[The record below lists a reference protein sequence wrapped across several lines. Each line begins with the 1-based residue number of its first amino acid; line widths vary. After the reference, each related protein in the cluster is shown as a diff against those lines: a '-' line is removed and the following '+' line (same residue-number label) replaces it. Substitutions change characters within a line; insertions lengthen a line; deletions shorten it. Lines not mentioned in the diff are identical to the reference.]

1 MTTTNEKLRNVA
13 EIAARIMMG
22 EKALHPN
29 QQKLDVHEPEK
40 DKLTAK
46 DFEMLRAGKKKV
58 KENLEDFSLEEIEAF
73 MMSED
78 FEQLD
83 ELSKQTLKSYRVKSI
98 GRDARIEKKGYEAAN
113 KDGGAGSDRADQLFN
128 KADLVT
134 AARKRA
140 QEKMRKEE
148 VELTREEAE
157 MLASL
162 SQEEFNSLTEEEQD
176 LFIEYF
182 QPLDEISTGAAKNYL
197 KKAVP
202 SSSKLNQKSAK
213 PGEDKASE
221 SDYMDMDAPYETK
234 EFQKFSKR
242 RTGIRKAITKLASAH
257 PDNKKLA
264 TTARQAFNKIHNA
277 NYRIGMD
284 GAKNTP
290 NDVKHVKQQHSI
302 IHKAVNAMKEAAEQ
316 IVEYKSTGGV
326 YKHKGTYGTEKS
338 LEAGYT
344 DYDKENELAKKNL
357 KDKKPKKYGARQNFV
372 RSTRVNESF
381 TSILASYK
389 ENGLKG
395 ISEMFATE
403 QASQEEYEKEIEKAK
418 AKSQGKDKAEVAKAS
433 VQAVKSE
440 QTHTKI
446 EVIDMSDPY
455 NIQKREIDLE
465 ERMMTEPEMKKKEEI
480 VKSMKK
486 GMKGFKE
493 RYGERAKEV
502 MYATAT
508 KQAMKD

>member
-1 MTTTNEKLRNVA
+1 MDLKKELGGVADAVTKIMDEALKGDQHKIDANKNNKIDAHDFKL
-13 EIAARIMMG
+13 
-22 EKALHPN
+22 
-29 QQKLDVHEPEK
+29 
-40 DKLTAK
+40 
-46 DFEMLRAGKKKV
+46 LRSKKKV
-58 KENLEDFSLEEIEAF
+58 E
-73 MMSED
+73 
-78 FEQLD
+78 
-83 ELSKQTLKSYRVKSI
+83 
-98 GRDARIEKKGYEAAN
+98 EAAAKPDFIDLD
-113 KDGGAGSDRADQLFN
+113 KDGDKKEPMKKAASD
-128 KADLVT
+128 K
-134 AARKRA
+134 
-140 QEKMRKEE
+140 KMKEE
-148 VELTREEAE
+148 VEE
-157 MLASL
+157 
-162 SQEEFNSLTEEEQD
+162 
-176 LFIEYF
+176 
-182 QPLDEISTGAAKNYL
+182 LD
-197 KKAVP
+197 
-202 SSSKLNQKSAK
+202 
-213 PGEDKASE
+213 
-221 SDYMDMDAPYETK
+221 
-234 EFQKFSKR
+234 
-242 RTGIRKAITKLASAH
+242 
-257 PDNKKLA
+257 
-264 TTARQAFNKIHNA
+264 
-277 NYRIGMD
+277 
-284 GAKNTP
+284 
-290 NDVKHVKQQHSI
+290 
-302 IHKAVNAMKEAAEQ
+302 
-316 IVEYKSTGGV
+316 EYKSTGGV

-465 ERMMTEPEMKKKEEI
+465 ERQMTDDEMEKKEDI
-480 VKSMKK
+480 VKGMKK

>member
-1 MTTTNEKLRNVA
+1 MDLKKELGGVADAVTKIMDEALKGDQHKIDANKNNKIDAHDFKL
-13 EIAARIMMG
+13 
-22 EKALHPN
+22 
-29 QQKLDVHEPEK
+29 
-40 DKLTAK
+40 
-46 DFEMLRAGKKKV
+46 LRSKKKV
-58 KENLEDFSLEEIEAF
+58 E
-73 MMSED
+73 
-78 FEQLD
+78 
-83 ELSKQTLKSYRVKSI
+83 
-98 GRDARIEKKGYEAAN
+98 EAAAKPDFIDLD
-113 KDGGAGSDRADQLFN
+113 KDGDKKEPMKKAASD
-128 KADLVT
+128 K
-134 AARKRA
+134 
-140 QEKMRKEE
+140 KMKEE
-148 VELTREEAE
+148 VEE
-157 MLASL
+157 
-162 SQEEFNSLTEEEQD
+162 
-176 LFIEYF
+176 
-182 QPLDEISTGAAKNYL
+182 LD
-197 KKAVP
+197 
-202 SSSKLNQKSAK
+202 
-213 PGEDKASE
+213 
-221 SDYMDMDAPYETK
+221 
-234 EFQKFSKR
+234 
-242 RTGIRKAITKLASAH
+242 
-257 PDNKKLA
+257 
-264 TTARQAFNKIHNA
+264 
-277 NYRIGMD
+277 
-284 GAKNTP
+284 
-290 NDVKHVKQQHSI
+290 
-302 IHKAVNAMKEAAEQ
+302 
-316 IVEYKSTGGV
+316 EYKSTGGV

-465 ERMMTEPEMKKKEEI
+465 EREMTDAEMEKKEEI